1 MKLFYQLSLYIFLLV
16 VLSAAVIFPGQTG
29 KIAGTVKDKSTG
41 EPLIGVNIFIEK
53 ATIGAASDINGDY
66 FIVNVSPGEY
76 TVVASMIGYQSM
88 KVTKVIV
95 TADRTTN
102 INFELEA
109 QRLELN
115 EEVVVTAERLIIR
128 KDLTS
133 SELSV
138 TSSEIK
144 SLPVESLSDILQLKA
159 GVVTDASGGI
169 HIRGGRTSEV
179 SYLVDG
185 IPVSDYYSGSSGA
198 NVDVQF
204 MEEVKVIS
212 GVFNA
217 EYGQALSGVVDVI
230 TRQGSNTFQGNI
242 SVSSGDYLSNHKDI
256 FFNIDE
262 VNPTGTSEIKANIS
276 GPLNILGKNI
286 SYNLAFRRFSN
297 DGYHY
302 GQRRFNPKDSSFQEG
317 DVFHIVSTGDNK
329 IISMNP
335 FLNYNFQGK
344 FAFNLL
350 QELKISNLFLWE
362 KTNSKYYNHIF
373 KLNPDGL
380 PEKFTNSLNNIVT
393 FTYVFS
399 PSTFLDLKYSYGRSE
414 EKSYVFE
421 DIRDARY
428 ANPELLNQLTSYA
441 FLTGGTYMG
450 HSGRITNTNIIKA
463 DLFSQVDN
471 YNGIKTGIELN
482 LGKIQLNNEIV
493 KYQDTLKV
501 FDFNYFINQ
510 GKFEYNPVSFACY
523 LQDKVEYKSVIINAG
538 VRYDYFNSNGKVPTD
553 LRDPENSPKI
563 NAKEQH
569 QVSPRLGIAFPISA
583 DGTIHF
589 SYGHFFQ
596 LPPYSY
602 LYSNPN
608 FRVGPG
614 GLYTLMGNANLKAQ
628 SVVAYELGLHYQF
641 FDMIGLEVIGYY
653 KDITNLLGTEIQDTY
668 IKSDRYALY
677 VNRDYGKARGFTV
690 SLSKRPTEDHV
701 SVSLDYTLQIAEGNA
716 SDPNDAFNRAQ
727 GTPPKQPNIQVVPLN
742 WDQRHTIN
750 LSLFYIVPGDF
761 NLGVIAKYESGF
773 PYTPELQSIQTS
785 YENSSRIPSKTNV
798 DLQFNKEFIIG
809 ETTLSFFVRVFNLFD
824 TRNEINV
831 YRDTGRAGYTLIS
844 QYTPQY
850 QGPNTLDEFLNRPD
864 YYTEPRRILLGVSH
878 NFNLQ

>member
-1 MKLFYQLSLYIFLLV
+1 MKIIYQSSLYIILLI
-16 VLSAAVIFPGQTG
+16 VLSTSVIFPGQTG

-41 EPLIGVNIFIEK
+41 ESLIGVNIFIEK
-53 ATIGAASDINGDY
+53 TSIGAASDSNGDY
-66 FIVNVSPGEY
+66 FIVNIPPGEY

-88 KVTKVIV
+88 KVTKVFV
-95 TADRTTN
+95 TADKTTN
-102 INFELEA
+102 ISFELEV
-109 QRLELN
+109 QRLELS
-115 EEVVVTAERLIIR
+115 EEVVVTAEKMIIR

-138 TSSEIK
+138 TSREIK
-144 SLPVESLSDILQLKA
+144 NLPVESLADILQLKA
-159 GVVTDASGGI
+159 GVVTDAGGGI

-185 IPVSDYYSGSSGA
+185 ITVNDNYSGGSGA
-198 NVDVQF
+198 NVDIQF

-230 TRQGSNTFQGNI
+230 TKQGSNKFQANI
-242 SVSSGDYLSNHKDI
+242 SVSSGDYLSNNKDV
-256 FFNIDE
+256 FFNIDKF
-262 VNPTGTSEIKANIS
+262 NPTSTNEIKANIS
-276 GPLNILGKNI
+276 GPLNILSKNF

-297 DGYHY
+297 DGYLY

-329 IISMNP
+329 FISMDP

-344 FAFNLL
+344 FAFNLF
-350 QELKISNLFLWE
+350 QELKISNLFLWD
-362 KTNSKYYNHIF
+362 KTESKYYNHIF

-380 PEKFTNSLNNIVT
+380 PQKFTNTLNNIT
-393 FTYVFS
+393 TLTYVFS
-399 PSTFLDLKYSYGRSE
+399 PSTFLDVKYSYSRNE

-421 DIRDARY
+421 DIRDPRY
-428 ANPELLNQLTSYA
+428 ANPEFLNQLTSYA
-441 FLTGGTYMG
+441 FLTGGTDMG
-450 HSGRITNTNIIKA
+450 HSSRITNTNIIKA
-463 DLFSQVDN
+463 DLFSQVDY
-471 YNGIKTGIELN
+471 YNGIKTGIEFN
-482 LGKIQLNNEIV
+482 LGKIEPNNEIV

-510 GKFEYNPVSFACY
+510 GKFEYNPVSFAWY

-538 VRYDYFNSNGKVPTD
+538 VRYDYFNSNGKIPID
-553 LRDPENSPKI
+553 LSDPENSSKI
-563 NAKEQH
+563 NAKAQH
-569 QVSPRLGIAFPISA
+569 QVSPRLGIAFPISV

-608 FRVGPG
+608 YRVGPG

-628 SVVAYELGLHYQF
+628 SIVAYELGLHYQF

-677 VNRDYGKARGFTV
+677 VNRDYGKSRGFTF
-690 SLSKRPTEDHV
+690 SLTKRPTEDHI

-727 GTPPKQPNIQVVPLN
+727 GTPPQQPNIQVVPLN

-750 LSLFYIVPGDF
+750 LSLFYIIPGNF
-761 NLGVIAKYESGF
+761 NFGVIAKYESGF

-785 YENSSRIPSKTNV
+785 FENSARIPSKTNV
-798 DLQFNKEFIIG
+798 DLQFNKDFVIG
-809 ETTLSFFVRVFNLFD
+809 GSTLSFFARVFNLFD

-850 QGPNTLDEFLNRPD
+850 QGPNTLNEFLNRPD
-864 YYTEPRRILLGVSH
+864 YYSEPRRILLGVSY
-878 NFNLQ
+878 NFNMR